1 MFTAQVF
8 TLYPEYFPGPFKNG
22 LYGKAIEK
30 KIWDLRTVNIRDYAI
45 DKHKTV
51 DDTPYG
57 GGSGMLIKPD
67 VLAKSLDKNINGDEK
82 IVYLSPKGKVFNQKI
97 AKELSLENKV
107 NIICG
112 HFEGIDQRV
121 LENRKIDEISLGD
134 FVLSGG
140 ETATYVFLDA
150 ILRLIPGVLGN
161 EKSTSEE
168 SFENG
173 LLEYPQYTK
182 PQIWEEKSV
191 PNVLLSGDHA
201 KIKDWRLSQS
211 EAITRDRRPDLWQ
224 KYNKKTNLIN
234 LQMKTI
240 EEINQANVKKIAAE
254 KKLPNFFPG
263 DIVKIGVRIT
273 EGKRDRIQYFE
284 GVCIAKKNRDLN
296 SSFTV
301 RKISFGEGVERTF
314 ALYSPIVDS
323 IKVIRSGKVRRAKLY
338 YLRDRTGKSA
348 RIAEKIK
355 KKIGIDVD
363 VKTEQPTAQNVTK
376 TEESNITEETKV
388 EKGSVEKKDT
398 SEKKN
403 EKETLKDKK

>member
-1 MFTAQVF
+1 
-8 TLYPEYFPGPFKNG
+8 
-22 LYGKAIEK
+22 
-30 KIWDLRTVNIRDYAI
+30 
-45 DKHKTV
+45 
-51 DDTPYG
+51 
-57 GGSGMLIKPD
+57 
-67 VLAKSLDKNINGDEK
+67 
-82 IVYLSPKGKVFNQKI
+82 
-97 AKELSLENKV
+97 
-107 NIICG
+107 
-112 HFEGIDQRV
+112 
-121 LENRKIDEISLGD
+121 
-134 FVLSGG
+134 
-140 ETATYVFLDA
+140 
-150 ILRLIPGVLGN
+150 
-161 EKSTSEE
+161 
-168 SFENG
+168 
-173 LLEYPQYTK
+173 
-182 PQIWEEKSV
+182 
-191 PNVLLSGDHA
+191 
-201 KIKDWRLSQS
+201 
-211 EAITRDRRPDLWQ
+211 
-224 KYNKKTNLIN
+224 
-234 LQMKTI
+234 MKTI
-240 EEINQANVKKIAAE
+240 EEINQANLKKIAAE

-363 VKTEQPTAQNVTK
+363 VKTEQPTVQNVTK

-388 EKGSVEKKDT
+388 EKESVEKKDT